1 MTPSHF
7 SQFQMQEYISSF
19 SISIIAHHNRSQSFF
34 LHVLN
39 INVSIASMLNQFCII
54 EALSRLYVFQH
65 SYLSNIGYW
74 NPIITHFFL
83 PMLLYTRV
91 LPTFQSL
98 FAFMLSRISIFS
110 IVPTHFS
117 FVVYQTFIIELS
129 LLHIPFL
136 DGSLPIYSNTQSICL
151 IINSPVTS
159 LSFFATFI
167 SLIQKLFLHISLNQ
181 LYLFTSSY
189 ICISFNKTTSNLN
202 FLNYLSTWQCITC
215 RSFSQNVV
223 D

>member
-1 MTPSHF
+1 
-7 SQFQMQEYISSF
+7 MQEYISSF

-54 EALSRLYVFQH
+54 EALSGLYVSQH

-98 FAFMLSRISIFS
+98 FAFMLSRISIFF
-110 IVPTHFS
+110 PL
-117 FVVYQTFIIELS
+117 YQHISHLSCIKLS
-129 LLHIPFL
+129 LLNFP
-136 DGSLPIYSNTQSICL
+136 CC
-151 IINSPVTS
+151 
-159 LSFFATFI
+159 TF
-167 SLIQKLFLHISLNQ
+167 LFLTVHC
-181 LYLFTSSY
+181 LYIPIPNRFAW
-189 ICISFNKTTSNLN
+189 
-202 FLNYLSTWQCITC
+202 LSIPL
-215 RSFSQNVV
+215 
-223 D
+223 